1 MKIGIA
7 QINTRPGDFE
17 TTSGRMVAQSERAA
31 QEGVELLVFP
41 LAALA
46 GVEAAAPTDQGDF

>member
-46 GVEAAAPTDQGDF
+46 GVDRKSVV